1 LLIRKDIQQQQ
12 SHASPASQKNHQSKV
27 SQEARIKQQLAGSSK
42 LAASSS
48 NKVDSSTAHLV
59 ERPQV
64 QHRSQPQKRRYIIR
78 PENMTTR
85 DLLILKGEFPSPG

>member
-59 ERPQV
+59 KRPQV

-78 PENMTTR
+78 PENMTKS